1 MLELNKWFFVQLA
14 NFLIL
19 LFLLNRILFKPLLC
33 RLTQRSDHIKNS
45 LNSARAMEKEKEAR
59 MQEIE
64 KKISDARNKAKAIFE
79 EFTKE
84 GQGIQKES
92 IGVAQ
97 KEAAEMNRK
106 ARESLEAEVE
116 RVKESLRVE
125 TENFSRMIVEKL
137 VGA

>member
-45 LNSARAMEKEKEAR
+45 LNSARAMEEEKEAR

-84 GQGIQKES
+84 GQEIQKES